1 MQIIK
6 NPDGSMLDNMSIYLE
21 SKKIQVK
28 KEVGTIYN
36 LIEIG
41 GEVICSNLRI

>member
-1 MQIIK
+1 MQIVK
-6 NPDGSMLDNMSIYLE
+6 NPDGIMLDTISIYLE
-21 SKKIQVK
+21 SRKIRVK

-41 GEVICSNLRI
+41 GEIICSNFLI